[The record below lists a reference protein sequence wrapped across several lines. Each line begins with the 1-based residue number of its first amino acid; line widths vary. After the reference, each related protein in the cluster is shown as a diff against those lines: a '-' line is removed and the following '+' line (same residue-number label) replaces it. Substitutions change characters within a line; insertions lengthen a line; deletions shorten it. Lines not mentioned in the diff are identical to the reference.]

1 MNPLRE
7 QEVSMSKE
15 AITSKVDATG
25 LRYKTKAGGSP
36 FGVTGAAGGSMSC
49 YKCGQHKPRALGSFR
64 RLVDK
69 NMFACGDCFPV
80 TKA

>member
-1 MNPLRE
+1 
-7 QEVSMSKE
+7 MSKDPI
-15 AITSKVDATG
+15 ASKVDATG

-36 FGVTGAAGGSMSC
+36 FGTTGASGGSMSC

-69 NMFACGDCFPV
+69 NMFVCGDCYPV
-80 TKA
+80 NKP